1 MHRQRSSADQSHFS
15 CEKVDGRFHR
25 QPRRDLATRILNT
38 CCLLAILLSCVYWD
52 SEWTMAAGEQVIR
65 APAQL
70 GVALRGVRQQQGL
83 SQQDLALKVG
93 GTSQARLSQLE
104 LQPGRLTVERLLLIL
119 AALDLELVVRS
130 RQGAIETA
138 EW

>member
-1 MHRQRSSADQSHFS
+1 
-15 CEKVDGRFHR
+15 
-25 QPRRDLATRILNT
+25 
-38 CCLLAILLSCVYWD
+38 
-52 SEWTMAAGEQVIR
+52 MAAVEQLIL

-70 GVALRGVRQQQGL
+70 GLLLTGVRRQLGM
-83 SQQDLALKVG
+83 SQQELALKAG

-119 AALDLELVVRS
+119 AALNLELVVRP
-130 RQGAIETA
+130 RQSPTESA

>member
-1 MHRQRSSADQSHFS
+1 
-15 CEKVDGRFHR
+15 
-25 QPRRDLATRILNT
+25 
-38 CCLLAILLSCVYWD
+38 
-52 SEWTMAAGEQVIR
+52 MAAEERVIR

-70 GVALRGVRQQQGL
+70 GVLLRGVRQQHGL

-104 LQPGRLTVERLLLIL
+104 LQPGRLTVERLLLVL
-119 AALDLELVVRS
+119 AALDLELVVRP
-130 RQGAIETA
+130 RQLPSEPA

>member
-1 MHRQRSSADQSHFS
+1 M
-15 CEKVDGRFHR
+15 V
-25 QPRRDLATRILNT
+25 LA
-38 CCLLAILLSCVYWD
+38 
-52 SEWTMAAGEQVIR
+52 EQVIR

-70 GVALRGVRQQQGL
+70 GTILRGVRRQQGL
-83 SQQDLALKVG
+83 SQQELAVRAG

-119 AALDLELVVRS
+119 AALDLELVVRP
-130 RQGAIETA
+130 RQANGDAA

>member
-1 MHRQRSSADQSHFS
+1 
-15 CEKVDGRFHR
+15 
-25 QPRRDLATRILNT
+25 
-38 CCLLAILLSCVYWD
+38 
-52 SEWTMAAGEQVIR
+52 MAVGEQVIR

-70 GVALRGVRQQQGL
+70 GVLLKGVRRQQGL
-83 SQQDLALKVG
+83 SQQELALKAG

-104 LQPGRLTVERLLLIL
+104 LHPGRLTVERLLLLL

-130 RQGAIETA
+130 RESSIEPA